1 MFTIKIYR
9 GADNNNIE
17 FHSCEA
23 FTFKVCE
30 SGEYQGHL
38 ETHDDQEDIVIEN
51 NDRLFVMNNESKTI
65 FSRINNWKPQA

>member
-1 MFTIKIYR
+1 MMFTIKIYR
-9 GADNNNIE
+9 GADSIE

-38 ETHDDQEDIVIEN
+38 ETHDDQEPLKIGN
-51 NDRLFVMNNESKTI
+51 GDRLFVMNNEAKTI
-65 FSRINNWKPQA
+65 FSRIHGWKPAA

>member
-1 MFTIKIYR
+1 MMFTIKIYR

-38 ETHDDQEDIVIEN
+38 ETHDDQIH
-51 NDRLFVMNNESKTI
+51 
-65 FSRINNWKPQA
+65 